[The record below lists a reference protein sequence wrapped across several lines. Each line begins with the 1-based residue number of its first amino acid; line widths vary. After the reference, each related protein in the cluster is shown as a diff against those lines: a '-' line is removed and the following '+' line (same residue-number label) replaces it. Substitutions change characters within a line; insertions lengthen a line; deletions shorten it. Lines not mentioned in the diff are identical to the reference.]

1 MKKEEREK
9 LQREK
14 LERMKQFDREEAPGA
29 LRIAGVDE
37 VGRGPLAGP
46 VVAACVVLPENV
58 DILGIDDS
66 KKISEKRRETLSEAI
81 LDEALAYGFGRVD
94 NHVIDEINIL
104 EATKRAMKEAVR
116 NCEEMLISREG
127 RSIDVVLIDA
137 VKLDKF
143 SFPQRDI
150 IHGDQKS
157 LSIASASIIAKV
169 HRDREMR
176 ELDRVY
182 PGYGFASNKG
192 YGTKAHYEGIRERGI
207 TEVHRRTF
215 LKGL

>member
-9 LQREK
+9 MQREK
-14 LERMKQFDREEAPGA
+14 LERMKRFDREEAPGA
-29 LRIAGVDE
+29 MRIAGVDE

-46 VVAACVVLPENV
+46 VVAACVVLPETV

-66 KKISEKRRETLSEAI
+66 KKIAEKRRETLSEAI

-104 EATKRAMKEAVR
+104 EATKRAMREAVK
-116 NCEEMLISREG
+116 NCEEMLMAREG